1 MLLESQQMHSWLY
14 LVVFRGFVLCWPV
27 VLCSTGLYYG
37 TVGGG
42 GRGCKGV
49 TNVLKACVN
58 SPCP

>member
-42 GRGCKGV
+42 GGAVKGSQMCSKHV
-49 TNVLKACVN
+49 
-58 SPCP
+58 